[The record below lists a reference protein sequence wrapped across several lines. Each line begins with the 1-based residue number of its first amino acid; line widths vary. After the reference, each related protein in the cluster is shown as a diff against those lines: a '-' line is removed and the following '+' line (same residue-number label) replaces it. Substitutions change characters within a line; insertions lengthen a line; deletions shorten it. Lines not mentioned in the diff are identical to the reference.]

1 VQVQVQVQVNLLTM
15 KCLGSRSRLARDLKW
30 RWLGWVV
37 RSRLMRNTAWVEVQ
51 VEMQVEAYEV

>member
-1 VQVQVQVQVNLLTM
+1 MTM
-15 KCLGSRSRLARDLKW
+15 KCLRSRRRLARDLKW
-30 RWLGWVV
+30 WLGWVV